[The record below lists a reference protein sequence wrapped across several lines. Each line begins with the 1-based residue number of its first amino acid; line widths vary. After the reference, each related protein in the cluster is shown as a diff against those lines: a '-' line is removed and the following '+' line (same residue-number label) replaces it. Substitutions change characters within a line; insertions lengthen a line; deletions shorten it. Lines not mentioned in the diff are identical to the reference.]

1 MRAVSLRVLAP
12 LLVTALTAVT
22 VAACAS
28 SPRPAPAACTPA
40 DLQVT
45 VVYIQGAT
53 QHGIYGAPAGSRGLE
68 RATISGST
76 DVNGNC
82 GRLGSGVLK
91 LAARTSRESQGLLA
105 ASHQDAGR
113 RIWAF
118 CVP

>member
-1 MRAVSLRVLAP
+1 MSCVRACCDRDLG
-12 LLVTALTAVT
+12 LVTWLLAMESLTH
-22 VAACAS
+22 
-28 SPRPAPAACTPA
+28 
-40 DLQVT
+40 DLL
-45 VVYIQGAT
+45 
-53 QHGIYGAPAGSRGLE
+53 GAPAGSRGLE

-76 DVNGNC
+76 GVNGNC